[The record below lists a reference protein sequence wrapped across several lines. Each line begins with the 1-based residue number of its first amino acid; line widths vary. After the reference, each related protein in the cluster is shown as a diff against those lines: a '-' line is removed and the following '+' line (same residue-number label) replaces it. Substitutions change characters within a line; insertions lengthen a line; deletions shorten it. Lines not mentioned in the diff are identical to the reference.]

1 MQNIESS
8 KKVFEFDVE
17 KIRKDFPILQREVNN
32 KKLVYF
38 DNAATVQKPQVVI
51 DAISNY
57 YKLYNSNVHRGV
69 HTLSQEAS
77 HHYEQARI
85 KAAAFIGAKS
95 AQEIIFTKG
104 TTDGINLVAQSFVK
118 PRLQKGN
125 EIVLTMMEHHS
136 NIIPWQMIVQEK
148 EAVLKIAPISESG
161 ELLMEEFEKLISKQT
176 KFIAVTHVSN
186 TMGTINNVSK
196 IIEIAKQHNILVL
209 IDGAQSAPHMQ
220 VDVAT
225 MDCDF
230 YVFSG
235 HKVYGPTG
243 IGVLYA
249 KEEHINSM
257 QPYQGGGGIISTVT
271 FDKTTY
277 VQGPLKFEAGTP
289 NIEGAIGLAAA
300 FDYCNKIGMES
311 IFEHETMLLKY
322 ANSQFKNFPQV
333 KIIGTTEHKAG
344 VISFALENIHPFDIG
359 TLLDKFG
366 IAVRTGHH
374 CTQPLMNFFNIPGTT
389 RMSFG
394 IYNTTQEIDYFFQ
407 ALEKVL
413 RMLS

>member
-8 KKVFEFDVE
+8 KMVFEFDVE
-17 KIRKDFPILQREVNN
+17 KIRKDFPILEREVNN

-38 DNAATVQKPQVVI
+38 DNAATVQKPQMVI

-77 HHYEQARI
+77 YHYEQARI
-85 KAAAFIGAKS
+85 KAADFIGAKS

-136 NIIPWQMIVQEK
+136 NIIPWQMIAEEK

-161 ELLMEEFEKLISKQT
+161 ELLLEEFEKRISKQT

-186 TMGTINNVSK
+186 TMGTTNNVSK
-196 IIEIAKQHNILVL
+196 IIEIAKQHNIPVL

-220 VDVAT
+220 VDVAS

-300 FDYCNKIGMES
+300 FDYCNKIGMET
-311 IFEHETMLLKY
+311 IFEHETMLFKY
-322 ANSQFKNFPQV
+322 ANSLFKNFPQV
-333 KIIGTTEHKAG
+333 KIIGTSEHKAA
-344 VISFALENIHPFDIG
+344 VISFALDNIHPFDIG
-359 TLLDKFG
+359 TLLDKYG

-374 CTQPLMNFFNIPGTT
+374 CTQPLMNFFNVPGTT

>member
-51 DAISNY
+51 DAICNY

-118 PRLQKGN
+118 PRLQKDN

-148 EAVLKIAPISESG
+148 EAILKIAPISESG

-196 IIEIAKQHNILVL
+196 IIEIAKQHNISVL

>member
-51 DAISNY
+51 DAICNY

-136 NIIPWQMIVQEK
+136 NIIPWQMIAKEN

-161 ELLMEEFEKLISKQT
+161 ELLLEEFEKLISKQT

-196 IIEIAKQHNILVL
+196 IIEIAKKHNISVL

-300 FDYCNKIGMES
+300 FDYCNKIGLET

-322 ANSQFKNFPQV
+322 ANELFNNFPHV

>member
-51 DAISNY
+51 DAICNY

-85 KAAAFIGAKS
+85 KAAEFVGAKS

-136 NIIPWQMIVQEK
+136 NIIPWQMIAKEN

-161 ELLMEEFEKLISKQT
+161 ELLLEEFEKLISKQT

-196 IIEIAKQHNILVL
+196 IIEIAKKHNISVL

-359 TLLDKFG
+359 TLLDKYG

>member
-1 MQNIESS
+1 
-8 KKVFEFDVE
+8 
-17 KIRKDFPILQREVNN
+17 
-32 KKLVYF
+32 
-38 DNAATVQKPQVVI
+38 
-51 DAISNY
+51 
-57 YKLYNSNVHRGV
+57 
-69 HTLSQEAS
+69 
-77 HHYEQARI
+77 
-85 KAAAFIGAKS
+85 
-95 AQEIIFTKG
+95 
-104 TTDGINLVAQSFVK
+104 
-118 PRLQKGN
+118 
-125 EIVLTMMEHHS
+125 
-136 NIIPWQMIVQEK
+136 MIAQEK

-161 ELLMEEFEKLISKQT
+161 ELLLEEFEKLISKQT

-186 TMGTINNVSK
+186 TMGTVNNVSK
-196 IIEIAKQHNILVL
+196 IIEIAKQNNIPVL

-333 KIIGTTEHKAG
+333 KIIGTSEHKAG

-374 CTQPLMNFFNIPGTT
+374 CTQPLMNFFNVPGTT

-413 RMLS
+413 RMLT

>member
-17 KIRKDFPILQREVNN
+17 KIRNDFPILEREINN
-32 KKLVYF
+32 KKLVYL
-38 DNAATVQKPQVVI
+38 DNAATVQKPQAVI

-136 NIIPWQMIVQEK
+136 NIIPWQMIAQEK

-161 ELLMEEFEKLISKQT
+161 ELVMDEFEKLISKQT
-176 KFIAVTHVSN
+176 KIIALTHVSN

-196 IIEIAKQHNILVL
+196 IIEIAKQNSIPVL

-220 VDVAT
+220 VDVAG

-257 QPYQGGGGIISTVT
+257 PPYQGGGGIISTVT
-271 FDKTTY
+271 FNKTTY

-300 FDYCNKIGMES
+300 FDYCNNVGMET

-333 KIIGTTEHKAG
+333 KIIGTSEHKAG

-374 CTQPLMNFFNIPGTT
+374 CTQPLMNFFNVAGTT

-394 IYNTTQEIDYFFQ
+394 IYNTTQEIDYFFG

>member
-51 DAISNY
+51 DAICNY

-136 NIIPWQMIVQEK
+136 NIIPWQMIAQEQ
-148 EAVLKIAPISESG
+148 EAILKIAPISESG
-161 ELLMEEFEKLISKQT
+161 ELVMEEFEKLISKQT
-176 KFIAVTHVSN
+176 KIIALTHVSN

-196 IIEIAKQHNILVL
+196 IIEIAKQNSIPVL

-344 VISFALENIHPFDIG
+344 VISFALESIHPFDIG

>member
-17 KIRKDFPILQREVNN
+17 KIRNDFPILEREINN
-32 KKLVYF
+32 KKLVYL
-38 DNAATVQKPQVVI
+38 DNAATVQKPQAVI

-77 HHYEQARI
+77 HHYELARI

-136 NIIPWQMIVQEK
+136 NIIPWQMIAEEK

-161 ELLMEEFEKLISKQT
+161 ELVMDEFEKLISKQT
-176 KFIAVTHVSN
+176 KIIALTHVSN

-196 IIEIAKQHNILVL
+196 IIEIAKQNSIPVL

-220 VDVAT
+220 VDVAG

-257 QPYQGGGGIISTVT
+257 PPYQGGGGIISTVT

-300 FDYCNKIGMES
+300 FDYCNNVGMER

-333 KIIGTTEHKAG
+333 KIIGTSEHKAG

-374 CTQPLMNFFNIPGTT
+374 CTQPLMNFFNVAGTT

-394 IYNTTQEIDYFFQ
+394 IYNTTQEIDYFFG

>member
-1 MQNIESS
+1 LVLSQLAQNP
-8 KKVFEFDVE
+8 VGLLC
-17 KIRKDFPILQREVNN
+17 KIAEGTE
-32 KKLVYF
+32 
-38 DNAATVQKPQVVI
+38 NAQLSVRI
-51 DAISNY
+51 DANKVYINNTKPGFGLGFTWGDA
-57 YKLYNSNVHRGV
+57 KLMNRYTVSENTDKKYQFTTEN
-69 HTLSQEAS
+69 
-77 HHYEQARI
+77 
-85 KAAAFIGAKS
+85 AFGAKTELPLNDVHS
-95 AQEIIFTKG
+95 VTKRNFEG
-104 TTDGINLVAQSFVK
+104 ITT
-118 PRLQKGN
+118 
-125 EIVLTMMEHHS
+125 
-136 NIIPWQMIVQEK
+136 
-148 EAVLKIAPISESG
+148 
-161 ELLMEEFEKLISKQT
+161 
-176 KFIAVTHVSN
+176 
-186 TMGTINNVSK
+186 
-196 IIEIAKQHNILVL
+196 
-209 IDGAQSAPHMQ
+209 
-220 VDVAT
+220 
-225 MDCDF
+225 
-230 YVFSG
+230 
-235 HKVYGPTG
+235 
-243 IGVLYA
+243 VLYA
-249 KEEHINSM
+249 KEEHVNSM

-300 FDYCNKIGMES
+300 FDYCNKIGMKS

-322 ANSQFKNFPQV
+322 ANELFNNFPHV

>member
-38 DNAATVQKPQVVI
+38 DNAATVQKPQAVI

-136 NIIPWQMIVQEK
+136 NIIPWQMIAEEK
-148 EAVLKIAPISESG
+148 EAFLKIAPISESG
-161 ELLMEEFEKLISKQT
+161 ELVMEEFEKLISEQT
-176 KFIAVTHVSN
+176 KIIAVTHVSN

-196 IIEIAKQHNILVL
+196 IIEIAKQNSIPLL

-220 VDVAT
+220 VDVAS

-271 FDKTTY
+271 FNKTTY

-300 FDYCNKIGMES
+300 FDYCNNVGMET

-333 KIIGTTEHKAG
+333 KIIGATEHKAG

-374 CTQPLMNFFNIPGTT
+374 CTQPLMSFFNVPGTT

-394 IYNTTQEIDYFFQ
+394 IYNTTQEIDYFFG

>member
-51 DAISNY
+51 DAICNY

-85 KAAAFIGAKS
+85 KAAEFVGAKS

-118 PRLQKGN
+118 PRLQKDN

-148 EAVLKIAPISESG
+148 EAILKIAPISESG

-196 IIEIAKQHNILVL
+196 IIEIAKQHNISVL

>member
-51 DAISNY
+51 DAICNY

-85 KAAAFIGAKS
+85 KAAEFVGAKS

-118 PRLQKGN
+118 PRLQKDN

-136 NIIPWQMIVQEK
+136 NIIPWQMIAQEQ
-148 EAVLKIAPISESG
+148 EAILKIAPISESG
-161 ELLMEEFEKLISKQT
+161 ELVMEEFEKLISKQT
-176 KFIAVTHVSN
+176 KIIALTHVSN

-196 IIEIAKQHNILVL
+196 IIEIAKQNSIPVL

-220 VDVAT
+220 VDVAS

>member
-51 DAISNY
+51 DAICNY

-85 KAAAFIGAKS
+85 KAAEFVGAKS

-118 PRLQKGN
+118 PRLQKDN

-148 EAVLKIAPISESG
+148 EAILKIAPISESG

-196 IIEIAKQHNILVL
+196 IIEIAKKHNISVL

>member
-51 DAISNY
+51 DAICNY

-85 KAAAFIGAKS
+85 KAAEFVGAKS

-136 NIIPWQMIVQEK
+136 NIIPWQMIAEEN

-196 IIEIAKQHNILVL
+196 IIEIAKKHNISVL

-220 VDVAT
+220 VNVAT

-300 FDYCNKIGMES
+300 FDYCNKIGLET

-322 ANSQFKNFPQV
+322 ANSQFK
-333 KIIGTTEHKAG
+333 
-344 VISFALENIHPFDIG
+344 
-359 TLLDKFG
+359 
-366 IAVRTGHH
+366 
-374 CTQPLMNFFNIPGTT
+374 
-389 RMSFG
+389 
-394 IYNTTQEIDYFFQ
+394 
-407 ALEKVL
+407 
-413 RMLS
+413 

>member
-51 DAISNY
+51 DAICNY

-85 KAAAFIGAKS
+85 KAAEFIGAKS

-136 NIIPWQMIVQEK
+136 NIIPWQMIAEEK

-161 ELLMEEFEKLISKQT
+161 ELLLEEFEKLISKQT
-176 KFIAVTHVSN
+176 KIIALTHVSN

-196 IIEIAKQHNILVL
+196 IIEIAKQNNIPVL

-220 VDVAT
+220 VDVAS

-300 FDYCNKIGMES
+300 FDYCNGIGIQT

-322 ANSQFKNFPQV
+322 ANSLFKSFPHV

-344 VISFALENIHPFDIG
+344 VISFALESIHPFDIG

>member
-8 KKVFEFDVE
+8 KKVFELDVE
-17 KIRKDFPILQREVNN
+17 KIRNDFPILEREVNN

-38 DNAATVQKPQVVI
+38 DNAASVQKPQAVI

-136 NIIPWQMIVQEK
+136 NIIPWQMIAEEK

-161 ELLMEEFEKLISKQT
+161 ELLMDEFEKLISKQT
-176 KFIAVTHVSN
+176 KIIAVTHVSN

-196 IIEIAKQHNILVL
+196 IIEIAKQNSIPVL

-220 VDVAT
+220 VDVAS

-271 FDKTTY
+271 FNKTTY

-300 FDYCNKIGMES
+300 FDYCNNVGMET

-374 CTQPLMNFFNIPGTT
+374 CTQPLMNFFNVPGTT

-394 IYNTTQEIDYFFQ
+394 IYNTKQEIDYFFG

>member
-51 DAISNY
+51 DAICNY

-85 KAAAFIGAKS
+85 KAAEFVGAKS

-118 PRLQKGN
+118 PRLQKDN

-136 NIIPWQMIVQEK
+136 NIIPWQMIAQEQ
-148 EAVLKIAPISESG
+148 EAILKIAPISESG
-161 ELLMEEFEKLISKQT
+161 ELVMEEFEKLISKQT
-176 KFIAVTHVSN
+176 KIIALTHVSN

-196 IIEIAKQHNILVL
+196 IIEIAKQNSIPVL

-220 VDVAT
+220 VDVAS

-322 ANSQFKNFPQV
+322 ASSQFKNFPQV

>member
-51 DAISNY
+51 DAICNY

-104 TTDGINLVAQSFVK
+104 TTDGVNLVAQSFVK

-148 EAVLKIAPISESG
+148 EAILKIAPISESG

-196 IIEIAKQHNILVL
+196 IIEIAKQHNISVL

-322 ANSQFKNFPQV
+322 ANELFNNFPHV

-344 VISFALENIHPFDIG
+344 VISFALDNIHPFDIG

>member
-17 KIRKDFPILQREVNN
+17 KIRNDFPILEREINN
-32 KKLVYF
+32 KKLVYL
-38 DNAATVQKPQVVI
+38 DNAATVQKPQAVI

-136 NIIPWQMIVQEK
+136 NIIPWQMIAQEK

-161 ELLMEEFEKLISKQT
+161 ELVMDEFEKLISKQT
-176 KFIAVTHVSN
+176 KIIALTHVSN

-196 IIEIAKQHNILVL
+196 IIEIAKQNSIPVL

-220 VDVAT
+220 VDVAG

-243 IGVLYA
+243 IGILYA

-257 QPYQGGGGIISTVT
+257 PPYQGGGGIISTVT
-271 FDKTTY
+271 FNKTTY

-300 FDYCNKIGMES
+300 FDYCNNVGMET

-333 KIIGTTEHKAG
+333 KIIGTSEHKAG

-374 CTQPLMNFFNIPGTT
+374 CTQPLMNFFNVPGTT

-394 IYNTTQEIDYFFQ
+394 IYNTTQEIDYFFG

>member
-8 KKVFEFDVE
+8 KMVFEFDVE

-51 DAISNY
+51 DAICNY

-148 EAVLKIAPISESG
+148 EAILKIAPISESG
-161 ELLMEEFEKLISKQT
+161 ELLLEEFEKLISKQT

-196 IIEIAKQHNILVL
+196 IIEIAKKHNISVL

-235 HKVYGPTG
+235 HKAYGPTG

>member
-8 KKVFEFDVE
+8 KKVFELDVE
-17 KIRKDFPILQREVNN
+17 KIRNDFPILEREVNN
-32 KKLVYF
+32 KKLVYL
-38 DNAATVQKPQVVI
+38 DNAATVQKPQAVI

-77 HHYEQARI
+77 HHYEQARV

-136 NIIPWQMIVQEK
+136 NIIPWQMIAEEK

-176 KFIAVTHVSN
+176 KIIAVTHVSN

-196 IIEIAKQHNILVL
+196 IIEIAKQNSIPVL

-220 VDVAT
+220 VDVAS

-271 FDKTTY
+271 FNKTTY

-300 FDYCNKIGMES
+300 FDYCNNVGMET

-374 CTQPLMNFFNIPGTT
+374 CTQPLMNFFNVPGTT

-394 IYNTTQEIDYFFQ
+394 IYNTTQEIDYFFG

>member
-1 MQNIESS
+1 M
-8 KKVFEFDVE
+8 
-17 KIRKDFPILQREVNN
+17 
-32 KKLVYF
+32 
-38 DNAATVQKPQVVI
+38 
-51 DAISNY
+51 
-57 YKLYNSNVHRGV
+57 
-69 HTLSQEAS
+69 
-77 HHYEQARI
+77 
-85 KAAAFIGAKS
+85 
-95 AQEIIFTKG
+95 
-104 TTDGINLVAQSFVK
+104 
-118 PRLQKGN
+118 
-125 EIVLTMMEHHS
+125 
-136 NIIPWQMIVQEK
+136 
-148 EAVLKIAPISESG
+148 
-161 ELLMEEFEKLISKQT
+161 
-176 KFIAVTHVSN
+176 
-186 TMGTINNVSK
+186 
-196 IIEIAKQHNILVL
+196 

-220 VDVAT
+220 VDVAS

-271 FDKTTY
+271 FNKTTY

-300 FDYCNKIGMES
+300 FDYCNNVGMET

-374 CTQPLMNFFNIPGTT
+374 CTQPLMNFFNVPGTT

-394 IYNTTQEIDYFFQ
+394 IYNTKQEIDYFFG

>member
-17 KIRKDFPILQREVNN
+17 KIRNDFPILEREVNN
-32 KKLVYF
+32 KKLVYL
-38 DNAATVQKPQVVI
+38 DNAATVQKPQAVI

-136 NIIPWQMIVQEK
+136 NIIPWQMIAQEK
-148 EAVLKIAPISESG
+148 DAVLKIAPISESG
-161 ELLMEEFEKLISKQT
+161 ELVMDEFEKLISKQT
-176 KFIAVTHVSN
+176 KIIAVTHVSN

-196 IIEIAKQHNILVL
+196 IIEIAKQNSIPVL

-220 VDVAT
+220 VDVAS

-271 FDKTTY
+271 FNKTTY

-300 FDYCNKIGMES
+300 FDYCNSVGMET

-374 CTQPLMNFFNIPGTT
+374 CTQPLMNFFNVPGTT

-394 IYNTTQEIDYFFQ
+394 IYNTTQEIDYFFG

>member
-17 KIRKDFPILQREVNN
+17 KIRNDFPILEREINN
-32 KKLVYF
+32 KKLVYL
-38 DNAATVQKPQVVI
+38 DNAATVQKPQAVI

-136 NIIPWQMIVQEK
+136 NIIPWQMIAQEK

-161 ELLMEEFEKLISKQT
+161 ELVMDEFEKLISKQT
-176 KFIAVTHVSN
+176 KIIALTHVSN

-196 IIEIAKQHNILVL
+196 IIEIAKQNSIPVL

-220 VDVAT
+220 VDVAG

-243 IGVLYA
+243 IGILYA

-257 QPYQGGGGIISTVT
+257 PPYQGGGGIISTVT
-271 FDKTTY
+271 FNKTTY

-300 FDYCNKIGMES
+300 FDYCNNVGMET

-333 KIIGTTEHKAG
+333 KIIGTSEHKAG

-374 CTQPLMNFFNIPGTT
+374 CTQPLMNFFNVAGTT

-394 IYNTTQEIDYFFQ
+394 IYNTTQEIDYFFG

>member
-51 DAISNY
+51 DAICNY
-57 YKLYNSNVHRGV
+57 YKIYNSNVHRGV

-85 KAAAFIGAKS
+85 KAAEFVGAKS

-104 TTDGINLVAQSFVK
+104 TTDGINLVAQSFIK

-136 NIIPWQMIVQEK
+136 NIIPWQMIAQEK

-161 ELLMEEFEKLISKQT
+161 ELLLEEFEKLISKQT

-186 TMGTINNVSK
+186 TMGTVNNVSK
-196 IIEIAKQHNILVL
+196 IIEIAKQNNIPVL

-333 KIIGTTEHKAG
+333 KIIGTSEHKAG

-374 CTQPLMNFFNIPGTT
+374 CTQPLMNFFNVPGTT

-413 RMLS
+413 RMLT

>member
-51 DAISNY
+51 DAICNY

-136 NIIPWQMIVQEK
+136 NIIPWQMIAEEN

-196 IIEIAKQHNILVL
+196 IIEIAKKHNISVL

-220 VDVAT
+220 VNVAT

-300 FDYCNKIGMES
+300 FDYCNKIGLET

>member
-17 KIRKDFPILQREVNN
+17 KIRNDFPILEREINN
-32 KKLVYF
+32 KKLVYL
-38 DNAATVQKPQVVI
+38 DNAATVQKPQAVI

-136 NIIPWQMIVQEK
+136 NIIPWQMIAQEK

-161 ELLMEEFEKLISKQT
+161 ELVMDEFEKLISKQT
-176 KFIAVTHVSN
+176 KIIALTHVSN
-186 TMGTINNVSK
+186 TMGTINNVYK
-196 IIEIAKQHNILVL
+196 IIEIAKQNSIPVL

-220 VDVAT
+220 VDVAG

-249 KEEHINSM
+249 KEEYINSM
-257 QPYQGGGGIISTVT
+257 PPYQGGGGIISTVT

-300 FDYCNKIGMES
+300 FDYCNNVGMET

-333 KIIGTTEHKAG
+333 KIIGTSEHKAG

-374 CTQPLMNFFNIPGTT
+374 CTQPLMNFFNVAGTT

-394 IYNTTQEIDYFFQ
+394 IYNTTQEIDYFFG

>member
-17 KIRKDFPILQREVNN
+17 KIRNDFPILEREINN
-32 KKLVYF
+32 KKLVYL
-38 DNAATVQKPQVVI
+38 DNAATVQKPQAVI

-77 HHYEQARI
+77 HHYELARI

-136 NIIPWQMIVQEK
+136 NIIPWQMIAQEK

-161 ELLMEEFEKLISKQT
+161 ELVMDEFEKLISKQT
-176 KFIAVTHVSN
+176 KIIALTHVSN

-196 IIEIAKQHNILVL
+196 IIEIAKQNSIPVL

-220 VDVAT
+220 VDVAG

-243 IGVLYA
+243 IGILYA

-257 QPYQGGGGIISTVT
+257 PPYQGGGGIISTVT

-300 FDYCNKIGMES
+300 FDYCNNVGMET

-333 KIIGTTEHKAG
+333 KIIGTSEHKAG

-374 CTQPLMNFFNIPGTT
+374 CTQPLMNFFNVPGTT

-394 IYNTTQEIDYFFQ
+394 IYNTTQEIDYFFG

>member
-51 DAISNY
+51 DAICNY

-136 NIIPWQMIVQEK
+136 NIIPWQMIAEEN

-161 ELLMEEFEKLISKQT
+161 ELLLEEFEKLISKQT

-196 IIEIAKQHNILVL
+196 IIEIAKKHNISVL

-220 VDVAT
+220 VNVAT

>member
-17 KIRKDFPILQREVNN
+17 KIRKDFPILEREVNN

-85 KAAAFIGAKS
+85 KAAEFVGAKS

-136 NIIPWQMIVQEK
+136 NIIPWQMIAEEK
-148 EAVLKIAPISESG
+148 EAVLKIAPISENG
-161 ELLMEEFEKLISKQT
+161 ELLLEEFEKLISKQT
-176 KFIAVTHVSN
+176 KIIALTHVSN

-196 IIEIAKQHNILVL
+196 IIEIAKQNNIPVL

-220 VDVAT
+220 VDVAS

-277 VQGPLKFEAGTP
+277 LQGPLKFEAGTP

-300 FDYCNKIGMES
+300 FDYCNGIGIQT
-311 IFEHETMLLKY
+311 IFEHETMLLNY
-322 ANSQFKNFPQV
+322 SNSLFNNFPQV
-333 KIIGTTEHKAG
+333 KIIGTSEHKAG

-359 TLLDKFG
+359 TLLDKYG

-394 IYNTTQEIDYFFQ
+394 IYNTTQEIDCFFQ

>member
-51 DAISNY
+51 DAICNY

-196 IIEIAKQHNILVL
+196 IIEIAKQLNILVL

-374 CTQPLMNFFNIPGTT
+374 CTQPLMNFFNVPGTT

>member
-17 KIRKDFPILQREVNN
+17 KIRNDFPILEREVNN

-38 DNAATVQKPQVVI
+38 DNAATVQKPQAVI

-136 NIIPWQMIVQEK
+136 NIIPWQMIAEEK

-161 ELLMEEFEKLISKQT
+161 ELVMDEFEKLISKQT
-176 KFIAVTHVSN
+176 KIIALTHVSN

-196 IIEIAKQHNILVL
+196 IIEIAKQNSIPVL

-220 VDVAT
+220 VDVAG

-257 QPYQGGGGIISTVT
+257 PPYQGGGGIISTVT

-300 FDYCNKIGMES
+300 FDYCNNVGMET

-333 KIIGTTEHKAG
+333 KIIGTSEHKAG

-374 CTQPLMNFFNIPGTT
+374 CTQPLMNFFNVAGTT

-394 IYNTTQEIDYFFQ
+394 IYNTTQEIDYFFG

>member
-51 DAISNY
+51 DAICNY

-136 NIIPWQMIVQEK
+136 NIIPWQMIAQEQ
-148 EAVLKIAPISESG
+148 EAILKIAPISESG
-161 ELLMEEFEKLISKQT
+161 ELVMEEFEKLISKQT
-176 KFIAVTHVSN
+176 KIIALTHVSN

-196 IIEIAKQHNILVL
+196 IIEIAKQNSIPVL

-374 CTQPLMNFFNIPGTT
+374 CTQPLMNFFNVPGTT